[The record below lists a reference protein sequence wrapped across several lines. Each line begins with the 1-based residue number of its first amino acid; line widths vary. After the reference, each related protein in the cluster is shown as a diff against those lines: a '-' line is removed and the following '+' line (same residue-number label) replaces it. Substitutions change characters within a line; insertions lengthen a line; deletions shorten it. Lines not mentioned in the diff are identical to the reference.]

1 MAGYSGWM
9 QPGQKGDTAG
19 YSYWRLPGRM
29 GDPAGYSDW
38 MLPRWTCNMWCPS
51 LFRVAGPSRSR
62 EGTTNVNFRPRYQCS
77 NFTSWRCNMG
87 LISADCN
94 RTILSLLT
102 VPKST
107 DVIHN
112 ESSTRSTSLHK
123 RARHFRTQILRE
135 YVETPKLKRLFHFR
149 TPLYGMDSGLDAFN
163 CYPTNSNFAAL
174 VTRQTAFASYLTS
187 MFLSY

>member
-1 MAGYSGWM
+1 
-9 QPGQKGDTAG
+9 
-19 YSYWRLPGRM
+19 M

-38 MLPRWTCNMWCPS
+38 MLPRRPGPVWCPS

-62 EGTTNVNFRPRYQCS
+62 ECTTNVNVGHRSISS
-77 NFTSWRCNMG
+77 NFTSWLCNMG

-123 RARHFRTQILRE
+123 RAHHFRSQIRRE
-135 YVETPKLKRLFHFR
+135 YVETPKPKRLFHFR